1 LREIN
6 NTGSHAGA
14 AGKDR
19 FSLMMARVSKKS
31 RKYGA
36 IAHMAD
42 AEPSALGSVNT
53 KARLPECS
61 GWRCSCGGVAATCP
75 TCDQAKETASEVM
88 RCHEFFREKA
98 ADVETPH

>member
-6 NTGSHAGA
+6 NTGSHAGV

-19 FSLMMARVSKKS
+19 FSLMMPRAFKKS
-31 RKYGA
+31 RKYWA
-36 IAHMAD
+36 IAHTRD
-42 AEPSALGSVNT
+42 AKASELGFVNT
-53 KARLPECS
+53 KARLPEYC

-75 TCDQAKETASEVM
+75 TCHETKEAASEVM
-88 RCHEFFREKA
+88 PRHKFFREKI